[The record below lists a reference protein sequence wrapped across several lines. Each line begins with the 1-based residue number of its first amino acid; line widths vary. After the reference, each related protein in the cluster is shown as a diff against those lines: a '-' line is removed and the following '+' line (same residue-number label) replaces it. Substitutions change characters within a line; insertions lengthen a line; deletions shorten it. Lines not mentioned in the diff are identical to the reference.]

1 MHGQLYRRH
10 TNATALFS
18 SPVVSV
24 LGLESGDPGSS
35 RDMREKKCELRFKA
49 WLNLYIIYLHCMIF
63 ATMRCI
69 VLILVSVMFLNIIFS
84 IFLNQVSISSEERS
98 TGSLPR

>member
-1 MHGQLYRRH
+1 MRAPL
-10 TNATALFS
+10 
-18 SPVVSV
+18 
-24 LGLESGDPGSS
+24 LGLAKSIY
-35 RDMREKKCELRFKA
+35 
-49 WLNLYIIYLHCMIF
+49 YILTICMIF

-84 IFLNQVSISSEERS
+84 IFLNQVSISSKERS

>member
-1 MHGQLYRRH
+1 MRAPL
-10 TNATALFS
+10 
-18 SPVVSV
+18 
-24 LGLESGDPGSS
+24 LGLAKSIYY
-35 RDMREKKCELRFKA
+35 MLT
-49 WLNLYIIYLHCMIF
+49 LYDICF
-63 ATMRCI
+63 I

>member
-1 MHGQLYRRH
+1 MR
-10 TNATALFS
+10 ALL
-18 SPVVSV
+18 
-24 LGLESGDPGSS
+24 LGLAKSI
-35 RDMREKKCELRFKA
+35 
-49 WLNLYIIYLHCMIF
+49 YIIYLHCMIF
-63 ATMRCI
+63 TTMRCI